1 MRIIGGKFRS
11 RRVHSNKEPNN
22 CGRENISGYR
32 PTTDRARETL
42 FNVLN
47 NIIDFDMARS
57 LDLFAG
63 SGAIGFE
70 FLSRGAASCDFVENA
85 TKQINNIQKTAG
97 ELGCSE
103 QVNIISENV
112 MGFLKRN
119 GEGLGYYDII
129 FADPPYGYEFY
140 NELMQGVLNMKFG
153 IFVLEHSG
161 ESAGMFNVNDFE
173 IIEKKIGMTN
183 FTILNRKD

>member
-1 MRIIGGKFRS
+1 MRIIGGKFSS
-11 RRVHSNKEPNN
+11 RRVHSNKEPHN
-22 CGRENISGYR
+22 CVQGNISGYR

-85 TKQINNIQKTAG
+85 AKQINNIQKTAC
-97 ELGCSE
+97 ELGCGE

-112 MGFLKRN
+112 LGFLKRS
-119 GEGLGYYDII
+119 GDGLGYYDII

-161 ESAGMFNVNDFE
+161 DRAGMFNVNDFE

>member
-1 MRIIGGKFRS
+1 MRIISGKYKS
-11 RRVHSNKEPNN
+11 RRIHSAFEPNN
-22 CGRENISGYR
+22 CIKGNISGYR

-47 NIIDFDMARS
+47 NIIDFDGARC

-70 FLSRGAASCDFVENA
+70 LLSRGAKSCDFVENA
-85 TKQINNIQKTAG
+85 HKQITNIRKTAE
-97 ELGCSE
+97 ELGCTE

-112 MGFLKRN
+112 ISFLKRSVT
-119 GEGLGYYDII
+119 GFYDIV
-129 FADPPYGYEFY
+129 FADPPYGYELY
-140 NELMQGVLNMKFG
+140 SELMKSMLNVNFS

-161 ESAGMFNVNDFE
+161 EGAGMFNVNEFD

-183 FTILNRKD
+183 FTILNKKD